1 MKIKPGLIFR
11 VLAIVVVIT
20 VSSLL
25 FVSFASVKA
34 QIPKKPPENI
44 YVFDYADL
52 IDSSDEDEMRV
63 LAKEIEDKS
72 KAEIVVVTLET
83 LGNYTIEEYANE
95 LFNSWGIGDKEL
107 NNGVLILVNKENLL
121 SGKKGR
127 IRIEVGYGLEGAI
140 PDGKAGRI
148 LDEYAIPAFENKEY
162 SKGIRDTFLAVASEV
177 AKEYGLKIEELSGY
191 SSAENIKENE
201 IATDGNEKNA
211 VESPFVL
218 RIDIGL
224 IIGFGLFFLI
234 IFFMGISML
243 FEKPYVGKRYIW
255 TRKNGKWEKKVYVYR
270 YDDLWKNNRSFF
282 DDSDDSDGFGGGGGG
297 FGGFGGGSSGGG
309 GASR

>member
-11 VLAIVVVIT
+11 VLTAVFIIT
-20 VSSLL
+20 VSSLM
-25 FVSFASVKA
+25 FVSFALAKA
-34 QIPKKPPENI
+34 QIPKKPAENI

-52 IDSSDEDEMRV
+52 IDSSDEDEMRA

-72 KAEIVVVTLET
+72 KAEIVVVTVES
-83 LGNYTIEEYANE
+83 LGSYTIEEYANE

-121 SGKKGR
+121 SGKRGR

-177 AKEYGLKIEELSGY
+177 AKEYGLKIEGLSGY
-191 SSAENIKENE
+191 GVSDDFTQNDNSSTTVHVKQE
-201 IATDGNEKNA
+201 EK
-211 VESPFVL
+211 
-218 RIDIGL
+218 DIS
-224 IIGFGLFFLI
+224 GFGVFIVVFLI
-234 IFFMGISML
+234 IIFSLINRRR
-243 FEKPYVGKRYIW
+243 KRTYW
-255 TRKNGKWEKKVYVYR
+255 WGQDPWDRDNDHHHFG
-270 YDDLWKNNRSFF
+270 
-282 DDSDDSDGFGGGGGG
+282 GFGGFGGFGRGGGGSGG

>member
-11 VLAIVVVIT
+11 VLTAVFIIT
-20 VSSLL
+20 VSSLM
-25 FVSFASVKA
+25 FVSFALAKA
-34 QIPKKPPENI
+34 QIPKKPVENLYI
-44 YVFDYADL
+44 FDYADL
-52 IDSSDEDEMRV
+52 IDSSDEDKMRA

-72 KAEIVVVTLET
+72 KAEIVVVTVES
-83 LGNYTIEEYANE
+83 LGSYTIEEYANE

-121 SGKKGR
+121 SGKRGR

-177 AKEYGLKIEELSGY
+177 AKEYGLKIEGLSGY
-191 SSAENIKENE
+191 GVSDDFTQNDSSSTTVHVKQE
-201 IATDGNEKNA
+201 EK
-211 VESPFVL
+211 
-218 RIDIGL
+218 DIS
-224 IIGFGLFFLI
+224 GFGVFIVVFLI
-234 IFFMGISML
+234 IIFSLINRRR
-243 FEKPYVGKRYIW
+243 KRTYW
-255 TRKNGKWEKKVYVYR
+255 WGQDPWDR
-270 YDDLWKNNRSFF
+270 DDDHHHFG
-282 DDSDDSDGFGGGGGG
+282 GFGGFGGFGRGGGGSGG

>member
-11 VLAIVVVIT
+11 VLTAVFIIT

-25 FVSFASVKA
+25 FVSFALAKA
-34 QIPKKPPENI
+34 QIPKKPVENL

-52 IDSSDEDEMRV
+52 IDSSDEEEMRA

-72 KAEIVVVTLET
+72 KAEIVVVTVES
-83 LGNYTIEEYANE
+83 LGSYTIEEYANE

-121 SGKKGR
+121 SGKRGR

-177 AKEYGLKIEELSGY
+177 AKEYGLKIEELQSYAVDESG
-191 SSAENIKENE
+191 EPTPTE
-201 IATDGNEKNA
+201 IQVGEQGSNQEYDIPGFA
-211 VESPFVL
+211 VFVAV
-218 RIDIGL
+218 IL
-224 IIGFGLFFLI
+224 IIIFSFVGRRRKRTYWWGQDPWDRDDDHHHFG
-234 IFFMGISML
+234 
-243 FEKPYVGKRYIW
+243 
-255 TRKNGKWEKKVYVYR
+255 
-270 YDDLWKNNRSFF
+270 
-282 DDSDDSDGFGGGGGG
+282 GFGGFGGFGRGGGGSGG

>member
-1 MKIKPGLIFR
+1 MRKARGIKLIAVFLVAAVVNVVFGFC
-11 VLAIVVVIT
+11 VLA
-20 VSSLL
+20 
-25 FVSFASVKA
+25 KA
-34 QIPKKPPENI
+34 QIFKKPAENS
-44 YVFDYADL
+44 YVFDYANL
-52 IDSSDEDEMRV
+52 IDSSDEDKMRA

-72 KAEIVVVTLET
+72 KAEIVVVTVES
-83 LGNYTIEEYANE
+83 LGSYTIEEYANE

-121 SGKKGR
+121 SGKRGR

-177 AKEYGLKIEELSGY
+177 AKEYGLKIEGLSGY
-191 SSAENIKENE
+191 GVSEDVNENE
-201 IATDGNEKNA
+201 ITSDGNAEN
-211 VESPFVL
+211 VVDVPFGLGIGV
-218 RIDIGL
+218 GL
-224 IIGFGLFFLI
+224 IVGFGLFFFI
-234 IFFMGISML
+234 IFLMVIVIL
-243 FEKPYVGKRYIW
+243 CNQPYAGKKYEW
-255 TRKNGKWEKKVYVYR
+255 TWKNGKWEKKVYVYR

>member
-11 VLAIVVVIT
+11 VLTAVFIIT

-25 FVSFASVKA
+25 FVSFALAKA
-34 QIPKKPPENI
+34 QIPKKPVENLYI
-44 YVFDYADL
+44 FDYADL
-52 IDSSDEDEMRV
+52 IDSSDEEEMRA

-72 KAEIVVVTLET
+72 KAEIVVVTVES
-83 LGNYTIEEYANE
+83 LGSYTIEEFANE

-121 SGKKGR
+121 SGKRGR

-177 AKEYGLKIEELSGY
+177 SKEYGLKIEGLSGY
-191 SSAENIKENE
+191 GVSEDVNENEVTSDGNAENVVDK
-201 IATDGNEKNA
+201 
-211 VESPFVL
+211 PFGLGIGV
-218 RIDIGL
+218 GL
-224 IIGFGLFFLI
+224 IVGFGLFFFI
-234 IFFMGISML
+234 IFLMVIVIL
-243 FEKPYVGKRYIW
+243 YNQPYAGKKYEW
-255 TRKNGKWEKKVYVYR
+255 TWKNGKWEKKVYVYR

-282 DDSDDSDGFGGGGGG
+282 DDSDDSDSFGSGGG
-297 FGGFGGGSSGGG
+297 FDGFGGGSSGGG

>member
-11 VLAIVVVIT
+11 VLTAVFIIT
-20 VSSLL
+20 VSSLM
-25 FVSFASVKA
+25 FVSFALAKA
-34 QIPKKPPENI
+34 QIPKKPVENLYI
-44 YVFDYADL
+44 FDYADL
-52 IDSSDEDEMRV
+52 IDSSDEDKMRA

-121 SGKKGR
+121 SGKRGR

-148 LDEYAIPAFENKEY
+148 LDEYAILAFENKEY

-177 AKEYGLKIEELSGY
+177 ANEYGLKIEELQGYAVDESG
-191 SSAENIKENE
+191 ERTPTE
-201 IATDGNEKNA
+201 IQVGEQVSNQESDIPGFA
-211 VESPFVL
+211 VFVAV
-218 RIDIGL
+218 IL
-224 IIGFGLFFLI
+224 IIIFSFVGRRRKRTYWWGQDPWDRDDDHHHFGGFG
-234 IFFMGISML
+234 
-243 FEKPYVGKRYIW
+243 
-255 TRKNGKWEKKVYVYR
+255 
-270 YDDLWKNNRSFF
+270 
-282 DDSDDSDGFGGGGGG
+282 GFGGFGRGGGGG

>member
-11 VLAIVVVIT
+11 VLAAVFVIT
-20 VSSLL
+20 VSSLM
-25 FVSFASVKA
+25 FVSFALAKA
-34 QIPKKPPENI
+34 QIPKKPVENLYI
-44 YVFDYADL
+44 FDYADL
-52 IDSSDEDEMRV
+52 IDSSDEDKMRA

-72 KAEIVVVTLET
+72 KAEIVVVTVES
-83 LGNYTIEEYANE
+83 LGSYTIEEYANE

-148 LDEYAIPAFENKEY
+148 LDTYALPAFENKEY
-162 SKGIRDTFLAVASEV
+162 SKGIKDTFFAVASEV
-177 AKEYGLKIEELSGY
+177 AKEYGLKIEKLQGY
-191 SSAENIKENE
+191 AVDENGERTPTE
-201 IATDGNEKNA
+201 IQVGEQVSNQESDIPGFA
-211 VESPFVL
+211 VFVAV
-218 RIDIGL
+218 IL
-224 IIGFGLFFLI
+224 IIIFSFVGRRRKRTYWWGQDPWDRDNDHHHFG
-234 IFFMGISML
+234 
-243 FEKPYVGKRYIW
+243 
-255 TRKNGKWEKKVYVYR
+255 
-270 YDDLWKNNRSFF
+270 
-282 DDSDDSDGFGGGGGG
+282 GFGGFGGFGRGGGGSGG

>member
-1 MKIKPGLIFR
+1 MKVKQGL
-11 VLAIVVVIT
+11 VCKTLALVFIIA

-25 FVSFASVKA
+25 FVSFAEASA
-34 QIPKKPPENI
+34 QIPKKPVENVYI
-44 YVFDYADL
+44 FDYADL
-52 IDSSDEDEMRV
+52 IDSSDEEEMRA

-72 KAEIVVVTLET
+72 KAEIVVVTVES

-140 PDGKAGRI
+140 PDGKAGWI
-148 LDEYAIPAFENKEY
+148 LDTYAIPAFENKEY
-162 SKGIRDTFLAVASEV
+162 SKGIKDTFFAVASEV
-177 AKEYGLKIEELSGY
+177 ANEYGIKINGLSEYSTSEDFTQNDSSSTTVHVGDEE
-191 SSAENIKENE
+191 K
-201 IATDGNEKNA
+201 
-211 VESPFVL
+211 
-218 RIDIGL
+218 DIS
-224 IIGFGLFFLI
+224 GFGVFIVVFLI
-234 IFFMGISML
+234 IIFSLI
-243 FEKPYVGKRYIW
+243 
-255 TRKNGKWEKKVYVYR
+255 
-270 YDDLWKNNRSFF
+270 NRRQRRTYWWGQDPWDKDHHHFGGF
-282 DDSDDSDGFGGGGGG
+282 GGFGGGGGSSGGG